1 MSRARKVDHKAVEQ
15 YAQQHPE
22 AIQTDI
28 GRVFG
33 ITQGSAGRILRRAS
47 LTNTHRG
54 VRRKTTKLP
63 KGTRF
68 DRFGRV
74 CPVQSP
80 AVQYFFWDRYLQQ
93 LGFGVS
99 RGEKLGRQ
107 RILYGYDPLQQ
118 ALQDE
123 SATLVEEDETEGV
136 IEPLNRDPKVYLP
149 VTQSNDEGN
158 VC

>member
-33 ITQGSAGRILRRAS
+33 ITQGSVGRILRRAS

-54 VRRKTTKLP
+54 VPRKATKPP
-63 KGTRF
+63 KGTWAE
-68 DRFGRV
+68 
-74 CPVQSP
+74 C
-80 AVQYFFWDRYLQQ
+80 AYFYWDKYLER

-123 SATLVEEDETEGV
+123 SATLLEEDESEGV
-136 IEPLNRDPKVYLP
+136 IEPLYEQCSIERYLP
-149 VTQSNDEGN
+149 ATAPASTDDGDT
-158 VC
+158 CL